1 MANVSSSNSQ
11 KALVPKLRFPGFEG
25 EWKESTLGEIGTFTK
40 GAPLSKA
47 DISSQGTPF
56 ILYGELYTTY
66 DEVIEN
72 VVRRTEK
79 SASSEQI
86 SRIGDVII
94 PTSGET
100 PEEIATASC
109 VMLPGVILAGDL
121 NIFRTNTVDGRLIS
135 YIIRHV
141 INKKISCVAQ
151 GKSVV
156 HVKADELS
164 KISVRYP
171 GSAEQHKLLS
181 FLALLQSRIAVQRR
195 LVEALKSYKR
205 GLSNALFERVI
216 EFCSGSDNKWTQFPL
231 GDLGEFYNG
240 LTGKQKTDF
249 EHGSEPYIP
258 YVNVYKNMVADTSA
272 CESVSVSER
281 EHQNKVRYG
290 DILFTQSSE
299 TLEEVGL
306 SSVWLGDF
314 EPFLNSFCFG
324 IHFHE
329 NLCIFPLYVAHYFRS
344 TDARLKIMHEGQG
357 ITRVNLSAERIKAIS
372 IPLPPME
379 VQKKIGMFLKSLND
393 KINEKQEIIC
403 QMEHLKIGLLQQLFI

>member
-1 MANVSSSNSQ
+1 MSGYYLLLNGEFAYNKSYSV
-11 KALVPKLRFPGFEG
+11 GFDFG
-25 EWKESTLGEIGTFTK
+25 SIKRLDRYPMGVLSTLYICFSVKNYDSDFIKTYFDSLKWYKEIYMIAAE
-40 GAPLSKA
+40 GARNHGL
-47 DISSQGTPF
+47 
-56 ILYGELYTTY
+56 L
-66 DEVIEN
+66 N
-72 VVRRTEK
+72 VPTEDFFATRHTLPTNLK
-79 SASSEQI
+79 EQ
-86 SRIGDVII
+86 
-94 PTSGET
+94 
-100 PEEIATASC
+100 
-109 VMLPGVILAGDL
+109 
-121 NIFRTNTVDGRLIS
+121 
-135 YIIRHV
+135 
-141 INKKISCVAQ
+141 KKIA
-151 GKSVV
+151 
-156 HVKADELS
+156 AFM
-164 KISVRYP
+164 
-171 GSAEQHKLLS
+171 KLLER
-181 FLALLQSRIAVQRR
+181 RIDAQRR

-216 EFCSGSDNKWTQFPL
+216 EFCIGSDNKRTQFSL

-329 NLCIFPLYVAHYFRS
+329 NPRIFPLYVAHYFRS

-357 ITRVNLSAERIKAIS
+357 ITRVNLSAERIKNIS
-372 IPLPPME
+372 IPLPQME
-379 VQKKIGMFLKSLND
+379 VQRKIGILLQCLND
-393 KINEKQEIIC
+393 KISGKQEIIS

>member
-1 MANVSSSNSQ
+1 M
-11 KALVPKLRFPGFEG
+11 
-25 EWKESTLGEIGTFTK
+25 
-40 GAPLSKA
+40 
-47 DISSQGTPF
+47 
-56 ILYGELYTTY
+56 
-66 DEVIEN
+66 
-72 VVRRTEK
+72 
-79 SASSEQI
+79 
-86 SRIGDVII
+86 
-94 PTSGET
+94 
-100 PEEIATASC
+100 IA
-109 VMLPGVILAGDL
+109 G
-121 NIFRTNTVDGRLIS
+121 IFRGFVGMM
-135 YIIRHV
+135 
-141 INKKISCVAQ
+141 
-151 GKSVV
+151 
-156 HVKADELS
+156 
-164 KISVRYP
+164 
-171 GSAEQHKLLS
+171 
-181 FLALLQSRIAVQRR
+181 
-195 LVEALKSYKR
+195 KSYKR

-216 EFCSGSDNKWTQFPL
+216 EFCIGSNNKWTQFSL

-240 LTGKQKTDF
+240 LTGKKKTDF

-329 NLCIFPLYVAHYFRS
+329 NPRIFPLYVAHYFRS

-357 ITRVNLSAERIKAIS
+357 ITRVNLSAERIKNIS

-379 VQKKIGMFLKSLND
+379 VQRKIGILLQCLND
-393 KINEKQEIIC
+393 EISGKQEIIS

>member
-1 MANVSSSNSQ
+1 M
-11 KALVPKLRFPGFEG
+11 
-25 EWKESTLGEIGTFTK
+25 
-40 GAPLSKA
+40 
-47 DISSQGTPF
+47 
-56 ILYGELYTTY
+56 
-66 DEVIEN
+66 
-72 VVRRTEK
+72 RRTEK

-205 GLSNALFERVI
+205 GVSTAIFNESLHI
-216 EFCSGSDNKWTQFPL
+216 GSDSKWK
-231 GDLGEFYNG
+231 EF
-240 LTGKQKTDF
+240 
-249 EHGSEPYIP
+249 S
-258 YVNVYKNMVADTSA
+258 
-272 CESVSVSER
+272 
-281 EHQNKVRYG
+281 
-290 DILFTQSSE
+290 
-299 TLEEVGL
+299 
-306 SSVWLGDF
+306 LGDF
-314 EPFLNSFCFG
+314 CTVVMGQSPDSTTYNNDGLGLPLVQGNADIYEGVTWPQHFTSAPTKIATANSILLSVRAPVGSVSIANQTVCIGRGVCSITSENMDFLYQLLVHIQDKWKKIEQGGTFTAISGDDIRRFRVTIPCVSDQIIIGSFLG
-324 IHFHE
+324 AIDSLI
-329 NLCIFPLYVAHYFRS
+329 N
-344 TDARLKIMHEGQG
+344 
-357 ITRVNLSAERIKAIS
+357 NNKAICVALS
-372 IPLPPME
+372 
-379 VQKKIGMFLKSLND
+379 KLKSAF
-393 KINEKQEIIC
+393 
-403 QMEHLKIGLLQQLFI
+403 LQILFI

>member
-1 MANVSSSNSQ
+1 MAVFRKNRGQTNKAHFVSTENMKQ
-11 KALVPKLRFPGFEG
+11 NCAGIEVYPDTEYAEGIKFQEANIRPYLKKAWLA
-25 EWKESTLGEIGTFTK
+25 TFS
-40 GAPLSKA
+40 GACSA
-47 DISSQGTPF
+47 DVLALCPVD
-56 ILYGELYTTY
+56 IL
-66 DEVIEN
+66 
-72 VVRRTEK
+72 
-79 SASSEQI
+79 
-86 SRIGDVII
+86 
-94 PTSGET
+94 P
-100 PEEIATASC
+100 
-109 VMLPGVILAGDL
+109 
-121 NIFRTNTVDGRLIS
+121 
-135 YIIRHV
+135 
-141 INKKISCVAQ
+141 
-151 GKSVV
+151 
-156 HVKADELS
+156 
-164 KISVRYP
+164 
-171 GSAEQHKLLS
+171 S
-181 FLALLQSRIAVQRR
+181 FLFSVIGRDSFFDYVMSGAKGSKMPRGDKTHIMTYSFGVPGCEEQKRISDMMALLDKRIDAQRR
-195 LVEALKSYKR
+195 LVESLKSYKR

>member
-11 KALVPKLRFPGFEG
+11 EALVPKLRFPGFEG
-25 EWKESTLGEIGTFTK
+25 
-40 GAPLSKA
+40 
-47 DISSQGTPF
+47 DY
-56 ILYGELYTTY
+56 ILTH
-66 DEVIEN
+66 
-72 VVRRTEK
+72 
-79 SASSEQI
+79 
-86 SRIGDVII
+86 IGDVF
-94 PTSGET
+94 SERAERGG
-100 PEEIATASC
+100 ATMELLS
-109 VMLPGVILAGDL
+109 VTMNDGVVKRSQIEGKDNSSEDKSNYKIVRSGDL
-121 NIFRTNTVDGRLIS
+121 VYNSMRMWQGANGISKYDGIVSPAYTVLKAVQEIDEGYFAALFKTVKLINEFRKNSQGLTSDTWNLKYPQIAG
-135 YIIRHV
+135 IR
-141 INKKISCVAQ
+141 ICVP
-151 GKSVV
+151 K
-156 HVKADELS
+156 LS
-164 KISVRYP
+164 
-171 GSAEQHKLLS
+171 EQHKISS
-181 FLALLQSRIAVQRR
+181 FLRLLDERIDAQRR

-216 EFCSGSDNKWTQFPL
+216 EFCIGSDNKRTQFSL

-329 NLCIFPLYVAHYFRS
+329 NPRIFPLYVAHYFRS

-357 ITRVNLSAERIKAIS
+357 ITRVNLSAERIKNIS
-372 IPLPPME
+372 IPLPQME
-379 VQKKIGMFLKSLND
+379 VQRKIGILLQCLND
-393 KINEKQEIIC
+393 KISGKQEIIS

>member
-1 MANVSSSNSQ
+1 M
-11 KALVPKLRFPGFEG
+11 
-25 EWKESTLGEIGTFTK
+25 
-40 GAPLSKA
+40 
-47 DISSQGTPF
+47 
-56 ILYGELYTTY
+56 
-66 DEVIEN
+66 
-72 VVRRTEK
+72 
-79 SASSEQI
+79 
-86 SRIGDVII
+86 
-94 PTSGET
+94 
-100 PEEIATASC
+100 IA
-109 VMLPGVILAGDL
+109 G
-121 NIFRTNTVDGRLIS
+121 IFRGFVGMM
-135 YIIRHV
+135 
-141 INKKISCVAQ
+141 
-151 GKSVV
+151 
-156 HVKADELS
+156 
-164 KISVRYP
+164 
-171 GSAEQHKLLS
+171 
-181 FLALLQSRIAVQRR
+181 
-195 LVEALKSYKR
+195 KSYKR

-216 EFCSGSDNKWTQFPL
+216 EFCSGSGNKWTQFPL

-324 IHFHE
+324 FHFHE

>member
-1 MANVSSSNSQ
+1 MAENTDRNKSLQYSKNDVLSVSGEYGIVNQIALQGRSFAGVSVADYHVVETNDVVYTKSPLKANPYGIIKHNSG
-11 KALVPKLRFPGFEG
+11 VPGIV
-25 EWKESTLGEIGTFTK
+25 STLYAVYHPKSCAISQFIDYYFQNDLRLNKYLKPLVNIGAK
-40 GAPLSKA
+40 HDMK
-47 DISSQGTPF
+47 INN
-56 ILYGELYTTY
+56 
-66 DEVIEN
+66 EVAL
-72 VVRRTEK
+72 T
-79 SASSEQI
+79 
-86 SRIGDVII
+86 GDVIFPSVDEQAKI
-94 PTSGET
+94 VDFLKLIDEK
-100 PEEIATASC
+100 IA
-109 VMLPGVILAGDL
+109 
-121 NIFRTNTVDGRLIS
+121 
-135 YIIRHV
+135 
-141 INKKISCVAQ
+141 KQKQ
-151 GKSVV
+151 
-156 HVKADELS
+156 
-164 KISVRYP
+164 
-171 GSAEQHKLLS
+171 
-181 FLALLQSRIAVQRR
+181 